1 MFASDSFTNGLF
13 IAVKESTIKVA
24 GKAGKKA
31 EKAKSDKPSTA
42 KSGQK
47 SEKKVRI

>member
-13 IAVKESTIKVA
+13 IVKESTIKVA

>member
-1 MFASDSFTNGLF
+1 MLVFL
-13 IAVKESTIKVA
+13 VLKESTIKAA
-24 GKAGKKA
+24 GKGGKKP

-47 SEKKVRI
+47 SEKKVGIRKYPQM